1 MSWYCDIAPGHPV
14 HGPYHER
21 EYGFPLKR
29 EDALFER
36 LALEINQAGL
46 SWILILKR
54 RGGLRRAF
62 DNFSV
67 DRVARYRRL
76 DVNRLLQDEGIIR
89 NRRKVEA
96 VIENARRIQDIRA
109 GFGSFAAWIE
119 RHHPRAKEE
128 WVKLFKKTFVF
139 TGGEVTGEFLMS
151 IGYLPGAHRPGCPVY
166 DRIAVLRPAWMRA
179 EPARAQAAVT
189 KAAKAKPRNKI
200 TKSGTKKRRGGRRS
214 GPKPRQK

>member
-14 HGPYHER
+14 HGPYHDR

-46 SWILILKR
+46 SWLLILKR
-54 RGGLRRAF
+54 REGLRRAF
-62 DNFSV
+62 DDFSV
-67 DRVARYRRL
+67 DRVASYRGPT
-76 DVNRLLQDEGIIR
+76 VNRLLRDPGIIR

-96 VIENARRIQDIRA
+96 VIENARRIQELRA
-109 GFGSFAAWIE
+109 RFGSFAAWIE
-119 RHHPRAKEE
+119 HNHPLAKED

-151 IGYLPGAHRPGCPVY
+151 IGYLPGAHHPGCTVY
-166 DRIAVLRPAWMRA
+166 KKIARLRPAWMRTA
-179 EPARAQAAVT
+179 GGAGLQT
-189 KAAKAKPRNKI
+189 KAGPKVRNNI
-200 TKSGTKKRRGGRRS
+200 TKTGRAKRKAGKGPKRR
-214 GPKPRQK
+214 PQ

>member
-1 MSWYCDIAPGHPV
+1 MSWYCDIAPGHPI
-14 HGPYHER
+14 HGPYHDN
-21 EYGFPLKR
+21 EYGFPLKK

-54 RGGLRRAF
+54 RAGLRRAF
-62 DNFSV
+62 SRFSV
-67 DRVARYRRL
+67 DKVAGYRRP
-76 DVNRLLQDEGIIR
+76 DINRLLKDEAIIR

-109 GFGSFAAWIE
+109 RFGSFAAWIE
-119 RHHPRAKEE
+119 QNHPRAKEE

-179 EPARAQAAVT
+179 GPPPARAAVPRAS
-189 KAAKAKPRNKI
+189 KGRARNKI
-200 TKSGTKKRRGGRRS
+200 TKKLARSGRGGKRPKAKSRR
-214 GPKPRQK
+214 K